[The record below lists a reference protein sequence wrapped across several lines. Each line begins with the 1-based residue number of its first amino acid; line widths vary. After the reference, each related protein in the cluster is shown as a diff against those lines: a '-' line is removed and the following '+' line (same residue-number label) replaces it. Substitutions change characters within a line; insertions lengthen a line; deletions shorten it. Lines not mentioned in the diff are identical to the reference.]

1 MAALFK
7 RLQQFVVMSIFLF
20 FNSIRSDQYI
30 ITDVLLVKK
39 KKFIEEK
46 FCFIVL
52 QVTDEVGKMKCNE
65 EAEQVT
71 TYC

>member
-1 MAALFK
+1 MFNK
-7 RLQQFVVMSIFLF
+7 KKKFFLF
-20 FNSIRSDQYI
+20 LNSIRSDQYI
-30 ITDVLLVKK
+30 ITDVLLVKNFFLK
-39 KKFIEEK
+39 VHLRKK

-52 QVTDEVGKMKCNE
+52 QVTDKVGKMECNE